1 MAVKKGRS
9 GVMRGASVLAQRRHV
24 SVVKSAL
31 IHVSVVKSALI
42 VLVLVRG
49 TASQTQTNLVMAPSL
64 GGGGSSALI
73 STVTVIVSLM
83 MMRLVRR

>member
-1 MAVKKGRS
+1 M
-9 GVMRGASVLAQRRHV
+9 LAQRRHV
-24 SVVKSAL
+24 SFVKSAL
-31 IHVSVVKSALI
+31 K

-49 TASQTQTNLVMAPSL
+49 TASHMKTSLVMSPSL

-83 MMRLVRR
+83 MMLFFMLFF